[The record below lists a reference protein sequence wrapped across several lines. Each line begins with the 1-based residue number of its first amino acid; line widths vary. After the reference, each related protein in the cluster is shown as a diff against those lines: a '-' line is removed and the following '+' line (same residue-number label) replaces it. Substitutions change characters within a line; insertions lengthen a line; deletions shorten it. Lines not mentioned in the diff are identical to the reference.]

1 MLTYNS
7 TSGSYLLKHT
17 KYNYLFSFSNYFPTL
32 INYTTSNNKNF
43 YESSWVPYSIGL
55 SYSQNFKNFFIQIS
69 INNEVSRSIIQ
80 YETKIPDLVLFFNYF
95 SKINYRYVKI
105 WDRYLSS
112 DELNSIN
119 YM

>member
-1 MLTYNS
+1 MYSTSRLYNS
-7 TSGSYLLKHT
+7 AD
-17 KYNYLFSFSNYFPTL
+17 
-32 INYTTSNNKNF
+32 
-43 YESSWVPYSIGL
+43 SIGL